1 MTRGFSASRFFH
13 NLPLNGK
20 LMSKKE
26 NEAQETIP
34 GAKKLSTGALVPIGT
49 TNRHILKRPDMVPVE
64 LVRSKNEDG
73 SDGPYVEA
81 AGSNV
86 TQAVILSGSLALIA
100 RSIRE
105 NQHQLSNLVDA
116 ALRIEGGEDY
126 LVSEGLLEAEDANVV
141 DENAT
146 SALGEGS
153 DSETKAA
160 DADAKAAAKV
170 EQKKKEAEARNKKAA
185 ADKKAA
191 DAKAAA
197 DKKAADDKAAADKKA
212 AENDKASEEI

>member
-1 MTRGFSASRFFH
+1 
-13 NLPLNGK
+13 
-20 LMSKKE
+20 MSKKE

-34 GAKKLSTGALVPIGT
+34 GAKKLSTGALVPLSA
-49 TNRHILKRPDMVPVE
+49 TNRRILKRPDMVPVE

-100 RSIRE
+100 RSIRD

-146 SALGEGS
+146 SSLGEGS

-170 EQKKKEAEARNKKAA
+170 EKKKKEAEERNKKA

-197 DKKAADDKAAADKKA
+197 DKKAA
-212 AENDKASEEI
+212 ENNKASEEI

>member
-1 MTRGFSASRFFH
+1 
-13 NLPLNGK
+13 
-20 LMSKKE
+20 MSKKE
-26 NEAQETIP
+26 KEVQETIP

-146 SALGEGS
+146 SSLGEGS

-170 EQKKKEAEARNKKAA
+170 EQKKKEAEARNKKA

>member
-1 MTRGFSASRFFH
+1 
-13 NLPLNGK
+13 
-20 LMSKKE
+20 MSKKE
-26 NEAQETIP
+26 KEVQETIP

-49 TNRHILKRPDMVPVE
+49 TNKHILKRPDMVPVE
-64 LVRSKNEDG
+64 LVRSQNEDG

-126 LVSEGLLEAEDANVV
+126 LISEGLLEAEDANVV

-185 ADKKAA
+185 DKKAA
-191 DAKAAA
+191 DN
-197 DKKAADDKAAADKKA
+197 KAAADKKA